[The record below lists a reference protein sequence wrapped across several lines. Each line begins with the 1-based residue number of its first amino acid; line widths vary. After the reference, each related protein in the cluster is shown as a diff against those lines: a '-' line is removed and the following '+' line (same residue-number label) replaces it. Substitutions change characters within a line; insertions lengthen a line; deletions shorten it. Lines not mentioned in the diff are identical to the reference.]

1 MNPPRTSTITSA
13 AVSSDEI
20 SPVKLPPARVTKS
33 DLPFIL
39 VAVLPPIVPV
49 LAFLIEWLVA
59 WATLGHIPVDGVDD
73 PKSISSLCS
82 ILHLLTLLSLVGF
95 LPVSAL
101 AVFACAVRWGIS
113 RKTFIIEGMIFA
125 MVVGTFAVLAQFPH
139 DAMGWWLD

>member
-1 MNPPRTSTITSA
+1 MNPPRTSTSA

-20 SPVKLPPARVTKS
+20 SPVKLPPARVTKG
-33 DLPFIL
+33 DLPLIL
-39 VAVLPPIVPV
+39 VAVLPPMMPV

-59 WATLGHIPVDGVDD
+59 WVTLGHIPRGGVDD
-73 PKSISSLCS
+73 PKSISTTSS
-82 ILHLLTLLSLVGF
+82 ILHNVTALCLLGF

-101 AVFACAVRWGIS
+101 AVWACAVKWEIC

-125 MVVGTFAVLAQFPH
+125 MVVGTFVVLAQFPH